1 MRERVRTN
9 PFGVVAVAAV
19 SLLCLVV
26 GGAGAVAIYAETV
39 GTWRSLFLM
48 EQTLA
53 LLVPTVKVLLA
64 VAFVAGVGL
73 VVGSR

>member
-1 MRERVRTN
+1 MREWARAN
-9 PFGVVAVAAV
+9 PFGLVAVASL

-26 GGAGAVAIYAETV
+26 AGAGAVAIYAETV

-48 EQTLA
+48 EQTLT